1 MDIKILVATHKD
13 YFMPHDDGLYLPI
26 KVGNALSR
34 LEGRFQG
41 DDTGENIS
49 EKNPYYCELTALYW
63 GWKNLNSDYIGL
75 VHYRR
80 HFCLKRIGN
89 NWESVLTRKQAD
101 RKSVV

>member
-49 EKNPYYCELTALYW
+49 EK
-63 GWKNLNSDYIGL
+63 I
-75 VHYRR
+75 
-80 HFCLKRIGN
+80 RIIVN
-89 NWESVLTRKQAD
+89 
-101 RKSVV
+101 

>member
-1 MDIKILVATHKD
+1 MATHKD

-49 EKNPYYCELTALYW
+49 EKKSVLLRIDSLILGMEKFEFRLYW
-63 GWKNLNSDYIGL
+63 TSSLSKALL
-75 VHYRR
+75 
-80 HFCLKRIGN
+80 LKTHREQLGKCTNKEASGI
-89 NWESVLTRKQAD
+89 SMSKL
-101 RKSVV
+101 

>member
-1 MDIKILVATHKD
+1 MYRKNKILEKYICLNINTYGYQNLVATHKD

-49 EKNPYYCELTALYW
+49 EK
-63 GWKNLNSDYIGL
+63 I
-75 VHYRR
+75 
-80 HFCLKRIGN
+80 RIIAN
-89 NWESVLTRKQAD
+89 
-101 RKSVV
+101 